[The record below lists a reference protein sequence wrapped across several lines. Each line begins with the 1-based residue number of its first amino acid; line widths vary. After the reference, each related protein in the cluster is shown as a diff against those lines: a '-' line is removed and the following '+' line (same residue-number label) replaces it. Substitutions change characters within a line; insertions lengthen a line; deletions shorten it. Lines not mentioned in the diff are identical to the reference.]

1 MDKPLPAS
9 SPEGRFFSGPDFQAS
24 APSPATFGCGM
35 SSSSLPATSIP
46 TWPTD
51 AAQLAESLAKAKAAL
66 ARGEL
71 VAIPTETV
79 YGLAGHALNESAL
92 ARIFAVKK
100 RPFFDPLIVHV
111 LSYAQ
116 VELLAA
122 EVPPKARLLMEAFW
136 PGPLT
141 VVLPRRSVVPDL
153 ATSGLPTV
161 ALRQPAHPVTLALLE
176 TCGFPLAAPSANPFG
191 ALSPTRA
198 EHVASAFQEGI
209 AGILDGG
216 PCSVGVE
223 STIVGFAQGE
233 PFLLRAGGLPIE
245 DLIRVAGPLSL
256 DVGGPGNGSQSQEK
270 SAPLAPGRLP
280 WHYAPTT
287 PLSLLGEPRPVG
299 EREGRGLLSFRGLE
313 MTRGY
318 ACVEVLSPAGDLH
331 EASARLFACLHR
343 LDARGLK
350 GIDAESVPEMGLGLA
365 IMDRL
370 KKAAAR
376 PRLPLGHAET

>member
-1 MDKPLPAS
+1 
-9 SPEGRFFSGPDFQAS
+9 
-24 APSPATFGCGM
+24 M
-35 SSSSLPATSIP
+35 SSSSYPAASLPI
-46 TWPTD
+46 WPTD
-51 AAQLAESLAKAKAAL
+51 NGQLAVSLAKAKAAL

-111 LSYAQ
+111 VSNVQ
-116 VELLAA
+116 VESLAVD
-122 EVPPKARLLMEAFW
+122 VPSKARLLMQAFW

-141 VVLPRRSVVPDL
+141 VVLPRRAVVPDL

-223 STIVGFAQGE
+223 STIVGFDQGE
-233 PFLLRAGGLPIE
+233 PFLLRAGGLPVE
-245 DLIRVAGPLSL
+245 DLIRVVGPISL
-256 DVGGPGNGSQSQEK
+256 DAGVADKGPQSQEK
-270 SAPLAPGRLP
+270 AAPLAPGRLP

-287 PLSLLGEPRPVG
+287 PLDLLDAPRPVG
-299 EREGRGLLSFRGLE
+299 ERAGRGLLSFRGLE
-313 MTRGY
+313 ITRGY

-343 LDARGLK
+343 LDARGLA
-350 GIDAESVPEMGLGLA
+350 GIDAEPVPEKGLGLA

-370 KKAAAR
+370 RKAAAR